1 MNRLAAFKAAA
12 LDLYA
17 NPPGGTSQYLVCQ
30 RPTTAGGSG
39 RDAGPLVLGRP
50 RRTGQQTMHIA
61 DWEFGGLRDNH
72 EQEARMYSL
81 ASGTFTQPDV
91 TPRRCS
97 RPPTTSRPGSERSST
112 SSLTIGRSK

>member
-17 NPPGGTSQYLVCQ
+17 NPPGGTSQYVVCQ

-50 RRTGQQTMHIA
+50 RGTGQQTMLIA
-61 DWEFGGLRDNH
+61 DGKSGGLRDNL
-72 EQEARMYSL
+72 EQEAMLHPVLHR
-81 ASGTFTQPDV
+81 T
-91 TPRRCS
+91 
-97 RPPTTSRPGSERSST
+97 
-112 SSLTIGRSK
+112 